1 MRCRR
6 LLVDIQVVLLQ
17 LTSTIS
23 NEIAKTMPGHCHSVR
38 FPDQR
43 DFRTSGRCWS
53 TREVGILCGLFYSSS
68 SPCRPP
74 YVFPCFTW
82 SKSFELVTSRKPVFY
97 AKPSFMLSIHLHFL
111 FSCPSRPRHNPPP
124 SLFYLHILVLL
135 SLRVRT
141 DLTYFLVYFS
151 DFRCP
156 SNSYPS
162 KYPCFRHIQ
171 HVILCC
177 RHVTSFSSL
186 SYSRKCYI
194 LEEHEHCKDILSG

>member
-1 MRCRR
+1 MPSRASCCPSTSTFCVPV
-6 LLVDIQVVLLQ
+6 LLVLDTTHHRPYFIY
-17 LTSTIS
+17 TSI
-23 NEIAKTMPGHCHSVR
+23 
-38 FPDQR
+38 
-43 DFRTSGRCWS
+43 
-53 TREVGILCGLFYSSS
+53 
-68 SPCRPP
+68 
-74 YVFPCFTW
+74 
-82 SKSFELVTSRKPVFY
+82 
-97 AKPSFMLSIHLHFL
+97 
-111 FSCPSRPRHNPPP
+111 
-124 SLFYLHILVLL
+124 VLL

-162 KYPCFRHIQ
+162 KYHCFRHIQ

-194 LEEHEHCKDILSG
+194 LEEHEHCKDILVKCDAKGPTCGEFDKLNVTDSYTNPNVPTW